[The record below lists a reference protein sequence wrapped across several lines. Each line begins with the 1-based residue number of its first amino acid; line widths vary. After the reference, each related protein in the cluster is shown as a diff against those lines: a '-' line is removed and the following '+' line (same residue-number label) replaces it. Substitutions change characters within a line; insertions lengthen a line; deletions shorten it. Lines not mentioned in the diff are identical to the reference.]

1 MVSKDVTHPCSTVE
15 TNTTSKMGFV
25 IILNLRLLFFGKWC
39 PCMFPQQSAGLSD
52 TASEDVVYLK
62 MQLHLAEHGVA

>member
-1 MVSKDVTHPCSTVE
+1 
-15 TNTTSKMGFV
+15 
-25 IILNLRLLFFGKWC
+25 
-39 PCMFPQQSAGLSD
+39 MFPQQSAGLSD